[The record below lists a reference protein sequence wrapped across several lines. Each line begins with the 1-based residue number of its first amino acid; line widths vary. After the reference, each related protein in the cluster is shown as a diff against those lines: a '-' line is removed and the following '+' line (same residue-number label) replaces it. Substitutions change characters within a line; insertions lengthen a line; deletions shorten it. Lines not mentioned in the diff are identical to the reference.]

1 MRSASALLLTSIML
15 LLLAPGA
22 AAQRNASETHIV
34 RPGETL
40 GLIAQAYGVS
50 MDELAAENGIVNAHL
65 IHSWQLLTIPLGP
78 STEENSTTV
87 HVARPGATLHSIADA
102 YDMNLF
108 EFPVLNRNNRGR
120 LYPGERLALHLPE
133 RDSDAIR
140 PAAETA
146 LATEALVHIV
156 KAGESL
162 SKIAEAYGVT
172 LQELQAENGL
182 YSWLIHPGLELRI
195 PAGGKPPAPQSETDL
210 QEEEPAAAPEAEI
223 ESAPEPG
230 LKASEYVH
238 IVRHGEA
245 LGKIA
250 EAYGVS
256 LDDLHALNE
265 LSSWMIH
272 PGQKL
277 LIPEG
282 GAPPAVNAAPA
293 APAAPTAQDAPPVS
307 GPDTHVVQRGETLFR
322 IARKY
327 GLSLDTLMAA
337 NGIAD
342 PSRIHSGLTL
352 RVRNLEVYAPPAAS
366 TQVAATRPAAPAP
379 AEPRKQYVVKS
390 GEILSQIGLKL
401 GINWRAFVDVNDIP
415 NPNSIYAGM
424 VLQIPT
430 AAEAAK
436 YGPLIPAVVAPGAR
450 VGVGREFVVVLGTQR
465 AYAYEDGVLKH
476 TAVISSG
483 LPDTPTVTGDFKI
496 RLKVR
501 SQTMSGFDYRLENVE
516 WVMYFYSGYAFHGT
530 WWHNNFG
537 RPMSRGCVNM
547 TIADAKWFYEFGEIG
562 TPVYVRD

>member
-1 MRSASALLLTSIML
+1 MRPASALLLTSIML

-22 AAQRNASETHIV
+22 AAQRNAAETHIV

-50 MDELAAENGIVNAHL
+50 MDELAAENGIGNAHL
-65 IHSWQLLTIPLGP
+65 IHSWQLLTIPQAP
-78 STEENSTTV
+78 SANEDSTTIR
-87 HVARPGATLHSIADA
+87 VARSGETPYSIADA
-102 YDMNLF
+102 YDLNLY
-108 EFPVLNRNNRGR
+108 EFLVLNRNSRGR
-120 LYPGERLALHLPE
+120 LFPGERLPLPGG
-133 RDSDAIR
+133 DSAAMPETA
-140 PAAETA
+140 PAAD
-146 LATEALVHIV
+146 ALVHIV

-172 LQELQAENGL
+172 LQDLQAENGL

-195 PAGGKPPAPQSETDL
+195 PAGGKPHAPQSEAAL
-210 QEEEPAAAPEAEI
+210 REEEEGAPAPEADI
-223 ESAPEPG
+223 ESAPEPS

-238 IVRHGEA
+238 IVQFGDA

-256 LDDLHALNE
+256 LNDLHTLNE
-265 LSSWMIH
+265 LTSWMIH

-282 GAPPAVNAAPA
+282 GAPPVFEEPAPAPNAPA
-293 APAAPTAQDAPPVS
+293 AQDQPSTS

-327 GLSLDTLMAA
+327 GLSLDTLMTA

-352 RVRNLEVYAPPAAS
+352 RVRNLESYTPPAAS

-379 AEPRKQYVVKS
+379 TEPRKQYVVKS

-547 TIADAKWFYEFGEIG
+547 TNADAKWFYEFGEIG